1 MKIKYT
7 KDSIIAFIDNYLE
20 NIYQIRS
27 NKIHT
32 ESELVMDLGFFYED
46 LLLLPTDI
54 AKSMLEQ
61 DKSKLK
67 ILDEI
72 ELQNMFESDNKL
84 KIIKDLYENVEK
96 LIVECQ

>member
-1 MKIKYT
+1 MK
-7 KDSIIAFIDNYLE
+7 N
-20 NIYQIRS
+20 
-27 NKIHT
+27 
-32 ESELVMDLGFFYED
+32 

-61 DKSKLK
+61 DKSKLV

-84 KIIKDLYENVEK
+84 KKIKDLYENVEN